1 MKTTELLP
9 VRPQTSEYDPYY
21 ERYISLVTGADI
33 LTTLQSQ
40 LDQTTVLLSAVS
52 EEKADYRYAPG
63 KWSVKEVLGHVVD
76 TERIFAYRA
85 LRIARNDRT
94 PIEGFEQDGYVQ
106 YGPFSRYR
114 LQELVQE
121 FGNVRDASVSLFQK
135 LDEEAWSRRGIA
147 NDAEI
152 SVRALAFILAG
163 HELHHRKVLKEKYGV
178 G

>member
-1 MKTTELLP
+1 MKTAELVP
-9 VRPQTSEYDPYY
+9 VRPQANEYDPYY
-21 ERYISLVTGADI
+21 ERYISLVQGADI
-33 LTTLQSQ
+33 VRALQTQ

-52 EEKADYRYAPG
+52 EEKAGYRYAPG
-63 KWSVKEVLGHVVD
+63 KWSVKEVLGHLTD

-114 LQELVQE
+114 LQDLVQE
-121 FGNVRDASVSLFQK
+121 FGYVRDASLSLFQK
-135 LDEEAWSRRGIA
+135 LNQEDWGRRGIA
-147 NDAEI
+147 NSAEI
-152 SVRALAFILAG
+152 SVRALAFIMAG
-163 HELHHRKVLKEKYGV
+163 HELHHRKVLKEKYGI